1 MLRRKLSPLASARF
15 VRTTGV
21 SFLELQDLAT
31 VAAQTD
37 IAATLSNWWRDSDEL
52 FSALEAGF
60 GACLIALAIRRRAK
74 H

>member
-1 MLRRKLSPLASARF
+1 M
-15 VRTTGV
+15 

-37 IAATLSNWWRDSDEL
+37 VGAILGNWWRDCDDLS
-52 FSALEAGF
+52 SVLEAGF
-60 GACLIALAIRRRAK
+60 GACLIALAIHRRAK

>member
-1 MLRRKLSPLASARF
+1 
-15 VRTTGV
+15 V

-31 VAAQTD
+31 VAAQID
-37 IAATLSNWWRDSDEL
+37 IASILSGWWRDGDEV

>member
-1 MLRRKLSPLASARF
+1 
-15 VRTTGV
+15 V

-37 IAATLSNWWRDSDEL
+37 ITAVLSNWLCDTEDL
-52 FSALEAGF
+52 IGAIEAGF

>member
-1 MLRRKLSPLASARF
+1 MSRHTSCELR
-15 VRTTGV
+15 GV
-21 SFLELQDLAT
+21 SFLDVQDLAT

-37 IAATLSNWWRDSDEL
+37 ITVILSNWWRDCDEV

-60 GACLIALAIRRRAK
+60 GACLIALAIRHRAK

>member
-1 MLRRKLSPLASARF
+1 
-15 VRTTGV
+15 V

-37 IAATLSNWWRDSDEL
+37 ITTVLSNWWRDSDEL

-74 H
+74 R

>member
-1 MLRRKLSPLASARF
+1 M
-15 VRTTGV
+15 

-37 IAATLSNWWRDSDEL
+37 IAALLSNWCRDSDEL
-52 FSALEAGF
+52 FSALEASF
-60 GACLIALAIRRRAK
+60 GACLIALAIRRRAR

>member
-1 MLRRKLSPLASARF
+1 M
-15 VRTTGV
+15 

-37 IAATLSNWWRDSDEL
+37 VGSILGNWWRDCDEL
-52 FSALEAGF
+52 SSALEAGF

>member
-1 MLRRKLSPLASARF
+1 M
-15 VRTTGV
+15 

-37 IAATLSNWWRDSDEL
+37 VASILGNWWRDCDEL
-52 FSALEAGF
+52 FSALEAGC

>member
-1 MLRRKLSPLASARF
+1 M
-15 VRTTGV
+15 

-31 VAAQTD
+31 VAAQND
-37 IAATLSNWWRDSDEL
+37 ITAILSSWWRDSDEL
-52 FSALEAGF
+52 FSALEASV